1 MSSEAKIFLEMLK
14 TEIFPAYI
22 NCGARSSRKVDF
34 LHNHFKK
41 CINDL
46 IHHRSLECKY
56 SCVSEYNVPS
66 ANSKGAKKCDIVV
79 LKNNTPHIVFP
90 VKFIM
95 SNYYQNRNNYWEN
108 QTGEIMHLVWKNPDL
123 IIVPINLIFNEVPY
137 LSNNKI
143 KKFETIT
150 YQKTFKIYDILTNN
164 NHIADVINLIVDVE
178 HSCKIGDNYDKCPD
192 IKGIN
197 EDTPYRTFEQIL
209 SNYFL

>member
-1 MSSEAKIFLEMLK
+1 MSSEAKVFLEMLK

-22 NCGARSSRKVDF
+22 NCGARSSKKVDI
-34 LHNHFKK
+34 LHSHFKK
-41 CINDL
+41 CIDDF
-46 IHHRSLECKY
+46 IHHRSLEGKY
-56 SCVSEYNVPS
+56 SCVLEYNVPS

-79 LKNNTPHIVFP
+79 LKNSTPHIVFP

-137 LSNNKI
+137 LSKNKI

-150 YQKTFKIYDILTNN
+150 FQKTFRIYDILTKN

-178 HSCKIGDNYDKCPD
+178 HACKVGDNYDKCPE
-192 IKGIN
+192 IRGIN

-209 SNYFL
+209 ANYFL